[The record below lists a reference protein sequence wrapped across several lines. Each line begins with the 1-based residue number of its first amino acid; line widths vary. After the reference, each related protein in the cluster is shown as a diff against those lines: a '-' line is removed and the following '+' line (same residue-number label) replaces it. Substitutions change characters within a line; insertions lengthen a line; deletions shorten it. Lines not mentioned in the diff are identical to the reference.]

1 MIKRIEFTLNLD
13 DPREA
18 AIYRALK
25 PSLRYRR
32 AGSIIR
38 QALDS
43 LLVGETVQN
52 PLASHHSIQQENT
65 HEQSE
70 REEHKA
76 VGEYAHDWIGH
87 RLWGCK
93 SGHR

>member
-1 MIKRIEFTLNLD
+1 MIKRIEFSLNLD

-32 AGSIIR
+32 AGAVIR

-43 LLVGETVQN
+43 LLVAAEQAHQPQSLPV
-52 PLASHHSIQQENT
+52 SHQESS
-65 HEQSE
+65 HEQ
-70 REEHKA
+70 A
-76 VGEYAHDWIGH
+76 
-87 RLWGCK
+87 
-93 SGHR
+93 

>member
-1 MIKRIEFTLNLD
+1 MIKRIEFSLNLD

-32 AGSIIR
+32 AGAVIR

-43 LLVGETVQN
+43 LLISEEVQ
-52 PLASHHSIQQENT
+52 P
-65 HEQSE
+65 QSQPFI
-70 REEHKA
+70 RQEHKH
-76 VGEYAHDWIGH
+76 E
-87 RLWGCK
+87 
-93 SGHR
+93 